1 MFFQHQHLH
10 FIGIGGIG
18 MSGIAEVLLNL
29 GYQVTGSDLK
39 RSPVT
44 DRLEGMGALIF
55 EGHSAEN
62 VGDARAVV
70 VTSAVKEDN
79 PEVAEARRRNIP
91 VIPRGEMLAELMR
104 LKYGVAVAGSHGKTT
119 TTSINATIL
128 SHGGLDPTVVVG
140 GRVSTMGGTNARVG
154 QSSLLVVESDES
166 DGSFLKLAPI
176 LAVITNIDREH
187 LDHYGSFEAVLDAFA
202 GFANKVPFYG
212 AAILCIDDEH
222 VQRILPRITRRVITY
237 GHSRQAN
244 LEIHGV
250 EHMASGSTFRL
261 RRDGEDIGAF
271 EIHVPGRHNVSNA
284 AAAIAVAL
292 ELGMSPDQI
301 RAGLAEYRGV
311 DRRFQLR
318 GQAGGVTVVD
328 DYGHHPT
335 EIRATLDTARLC
347 GHRRILVLFQPH
359 RYTRTQSLFDE
370 FARSFA
376 HADEVWV
383 TEIYAASEPPIAG
396 VTGDA
401 LAARLADFG
410 HRGAHSVT
418 SVEDGAQALLAEA
431 RPGDLVI
438 TLGAGSVYRAADLIL
453 GALGGARPENA
464 KAGGVN

>member
-10 FIGIGGIG
+10 FVGIGGIG

-29 GYQVTGSDLK
+29 GYQVSGSDIK
-39 RSPVT
+39 RSAIT
-44 DRLEGMGALIF
+44 GRLEGMGALIF

-70 VTSAVKEDN
+70 VTSAVSEDN
-79 PEVAEARRRNIP
+79 PEVAEARRRGIP

-119 TTSINATIL
+119 TTSISATIL

-140 GRVSTMGGTNARVG
+140 GRVSTMGGSNARIG

-202 GFANKVPFYG
+202 NFANRVPFYG
-212 AAILCIDDEH
+212 AAILCVDNEH
-222 VQRILPRITRRVITY
+222 VQQILPRITRRVVTY

-244 LEIHGV
+244 LEIYSV
-250 EHMASGSTFRL
+250 ENTGSGSTFRL
-261 RRDGEDIGAF
+261 RREGDDLGVF

-284 AAAIAVAL
+284 AAAAAVAL
-292 ELGMSPDQI
+292 ELGMTPDQI

-311 DRRFQLR
+311 DRRFQVR

-347 GHRRILVLFQPH
+347 GHKRILVLFQPH
-359 RYTRTQSLFDE
+359 RYTRTQALLDE
-370 FARSFA
+370 FARSFSQ
-376 HADEVWV
+376 ADQVWV
-383 TEIYAASEPPIAG
+383 TDIYAASEPPIEG
-396 VTGDA
+396 VTGEA
-401 LAARLADFG
+401 LVARLGNFG
-410 HRGAHSVT
+410 HRAAAFAGT
-418 SVEDGAQALLAEA
+418 LEEGAQAVAREA
-431 RPGDLVI
+431 QPGDLVI
-438 TLGAGSVYRAADLIL
+438 TLGAGSVSRAADMIL
-453 GALGGARPENA
+453 GALGGVTPESAR
-464 KAGGVN
+464 AGGVN